1 MAQLLTC
8 AAQGNEHYTGRI
20 LGAFV
25 MPVAGLQTRWSGEG
39 GSRVDSQLASSP
51 QLHGASIKHS
61 LVAKLFPSVVD
72 TFLVVVLKIPDK
84 CSSTVA
90 FIFDS
95 QFKAM

>member
-8 AAQGNEHYTGRI
+8 AAQGNEHYTGRT

-25 MPVAGLQTRWSGEG
+25 LPMVGLQTRWSGEG

-61 LVAKLFPSVVD
+61 LVAKLFPSVV